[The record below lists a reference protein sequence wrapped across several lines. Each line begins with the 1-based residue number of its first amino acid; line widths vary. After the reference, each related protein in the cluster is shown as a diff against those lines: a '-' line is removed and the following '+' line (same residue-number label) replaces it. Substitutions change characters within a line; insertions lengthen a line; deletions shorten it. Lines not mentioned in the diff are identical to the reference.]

1 MTDNNYLLRKK
12 RDDSNGNWALA
23 AIKQALARLLVRRIF
38 SGLVYYV
45 CMVVSTYTALF
56 VVREF

>member
-23 AIKQALARLLVRRIF
+23 AIKQAFSEAAGEADFLWTSLLCVHGSIYLYCFVR
-38 SGLVYYV
+38 S
-45 CMVVSTYTALF
+45 
-56 VVREF
+56 